1 MDCPLSRTPDRSGS
15 AGAGHFC
22 CTARR
27 CRHGATQSD
36 SPWERQRRRS
46 MRSLSRVG
54 PVLVATS
61 CLMLSSV
68 AFATP
73 LLQQQF
79 LDRCR
84 VRPGS
89 RLEQAHC
96 RTCHSELPR
105 LNPFGRDVQAEMA
118 REKNRTFSRKLWRR
132 LGPLDSDRD
141 GVSNRR
147 EIEAGTLPG
156 DAKSKPAVG
165 ARNERM
171 SSHRRFLPG

>member
-1 MDCPLSRTPDRSGS
+1 MKP
-15 AGAGHFC
+15 
-22 CTARR
+22 
-27 CRHGATQSD
+27 
-36 SPWERQRRRS
+36 
-46 MRSLSRVG
+46 LSRVG

-61 CLMLSSV
+61 CLMLGGV

-79 LDRCR
+79 FDRCK

-89 RLEQAHC
+89 RLEQVHC

-105 LNPFGRDVQAEMA
+105 LNSFGRDVQAEMA

-165 ARNERM
+165 ARYEPL
-171 SSHRRFLPG
+171 SGHRRSPPG

>member
-1 MDCPLSRTPDRSGS
+1 
-15 AGAGHFC
+15 
-22 CTARR
+22 
-27 CRHGATQSD
+27 
-36 SPWERQRRRS
+36 
-46 MRSLSRVG
+46 MRSLSRKG

-61 CLMLSSV
+61 CLLLGSV

-79 LDRCR
+79 FDRCR
-84 VRPGS
+84 VKAGS
-89 RLEQAHC
+89 QLEHAHC
-96 RTCHSELPR
+96 RNCHSELPK
-105 LNPFGRDVQAEMA
+105 LNPFGRDVRAEMA

-156 DAKSKPAVG
+156 DARSKPAVG
-165 ARNERM
+165 ARYERM
-171 SSHRRFLPG
+171 SGHPGSLPR